1 MKRRES
7 DEQKNND
14 NNGPFCHVKSVKNNA
29 ATTAGRKKGI
39 PKTNRFISNA
49 TDVVKLKWGDT

>member
-1 MKRRES
+1 
-7 DEQKNND
+7 
-14 NNGPFCHVKSVKNNA
+14 VKNNA